1 MEMDMSA
8 TAAEQTQQARQTLAT
23 LLVDCERSVV
33 AIATEFEDLADDA
46 REMLA
51 LAAGVVGC
59 VANESVMSVL
69 PMVETLGV
77 TARRFIQR
85 RLDSATEL
93 MSTVR
98 SEEVLVERLAL
109 QTRGQKAIARETR
122 LLCVLTKIEVA
133 HLGQAGEGFQYL
145 AHELESFS
153 EVVTDGTEELAHR
166 TEDRRH
172 AIRQTAR
179 LLSIAMPRIRHDF
192 VRIEAELNTMP
203 YKNTDGIDEQPP
215 FMRASYVNMRNYL

>member
-69 PMVETLGV
+69 PMVETFPSI
-77 TARRFIQR
+77 RRAA
-85 RLDSATEL
+85 AT
-93 MSTVR
+93 
-98 SEEVLVERLAL
+98 
-109 QTRGQKAIARETR
+109 G
-122 LLCVLTKIEVA
+122 LLPVHPACL
-133 HLGQAGEGFQYL
+133 QAG
-145 AHELESFS
+145 
-153 EVVTDGTEELAHR
+153 T
-166 TEDRRH
+166 RR
-172 AIRQTAR
+172 
-179 LLSIAMPRIRHDF
+179 
-192 VRIEAELNTMP
+192 
-203 YKNTDGIDEQPP
+203 
-215 FMRASYVNMRNYL
+215 